1 MPVEKMKEFIIRV
14 LFWTLIGG
22 LVFLTVGYI
31 LPVLSPF
38 IAAFIIA
45 IILNPIIKRFTGKGR
60 CGRKTA
66 SVTILILFYAILFL
80 FIAIVG
86 ADFASFIKTSAAGF
100 PELYD
105 SMILPTLESA
115 THGVEAATH
124 HFSPD
129 VQIMLAYIGES
140 VSSAISGFIRNASSS
155 MVALV
160 TSIASKTPQTLM
172 NFIITIVA
180 SFFCVIDYEKIIAFV
195 GGHLPQKA
203 TQVFIG
209 IKKKGISVLL
219 QFGKAY
225 LILMSLTFAEL
236 AVGLSLLKIED
247 SILLAGIIALVDIL
261 PVLGVGTV
269 LLPWIAISFL
279 TDNIPLGVGLLILYI
294 IITVVRQILEPR
306 VVGQQIGLHPLIT
319 MMCMFVGAYF
329 FGIIGLFGFP
339 ILATI
344 LVQLK
349 RNGGFDN
356 DDNGGEVT

>member
-1 MPVEKMKEFIIRV
+1 MRVEKMKEFIIRV
-14 LFWTLIGG
+14 LFWGLIGAG
-22 LVFLTVGYI
+22 AFLIVGYV
-31 LPVLSPF
+31 LPVLKPF
-38 IAAFIIA
+38 IVAFIIA
-45 IILNPIIKRFTGKGR
+45 IILNPIIRRFIKNDR
-60 CGRKTA
+60 FSRKWV
-66 SVTILILFYAILFL
+66 SVIILILFYTVLFL
-80 FIAIVG
+80 FIAVVG
-86 ADFASFIKTSAAGF
+86 ADFASFIKTSVVGL
-100 PELYD
+100 PKLYD
-105 SMILPTLESA
+105 NTILPALESA
-115 THGVEAATH
+115 TGGMEATTK
-124 HFSPD
+124 HFSSD
-129 VQIMLAYIGES
+129 FQIMLAYIGES
-140 VSSAISGFIRNASSS
+140 VSSAISGFVGNTSSS
-155 MVALV
+155 VVALV
-160 TSIASKTPQTLM
+160 TSIASKTPQALM

-180 SFFCVIDYEKIIAFV
+180 SFFCVIDYEKSIAFV

-203 TQVFIG
+203 TQVFIR

-236 AVGLSLLKIED
+236 TVGLSLLKIED

-279 TDNIPLGVGLLILYI
+279 SDNIPLGVGLLILYS

-306 VVGQQIGLHPLIT
+306 IVGQQIGLHPLIT

-349 RNGGFDN
+349 RNGGFNN
-356 DDNGGEVT
+356 DDNGDEVT